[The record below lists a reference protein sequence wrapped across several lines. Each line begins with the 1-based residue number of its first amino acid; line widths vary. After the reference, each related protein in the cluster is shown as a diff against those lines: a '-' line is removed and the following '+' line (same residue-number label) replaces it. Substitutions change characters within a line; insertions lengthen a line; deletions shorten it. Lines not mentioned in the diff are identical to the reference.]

1 MTKRTPSAATRRE
14 FLRRSSALAVAGG
27 AAPFALNLAGIAE
40 AAAQSSPGYKAVV
53 CVFLFGGCDHLNTL
67 IPYDTAT
74 HSLYAQLRSGLA
86 IAQSE
91 LTNTVLTPANA
102 LTGGQQYA
110 LGPGLAP
117 LLPLWNAGE
126 MAALLNIGSLAAP
139 TTKAQYGQASHPKPP
154 KLFSHNDQQS
164 VWQTLG
170 SSEGATSGW
179 GGNMGELLA
188 SGNGKANF
196 TAISVSGNAVFLSGK
211 NLIPYLVAPSGS
223 VQIEGLR
230 ANPFGSAVVGNA
242 MRDLII
248 NSQTNSW
255 LAQAHMDVVKRSI
268 SADIDLRS
276 ALAASTP
283 PDTTGFPATGLGA
296 QLAMVSKII
305 AARSNLG
312 ATKQVF
318 FVGMGGFDHHA
329 DLLELHQPMMGQVAT
344 ALAAFH
350 AEMNRMSLGRQVTSF
365 TASDF
370 GRTNGNGSGS
380 DHGWGGFHFV
390 QGGAVNGRNFIGKPP
405 LPGDNGPDDVESG
418 RMLPTLAVDQLA
430 AELARWMGVSETDL
444 SKVVPG
450 ASRFDRI
457 PLFV

>member
-1 MTKRTPSAATRRE
+1 MTKPTPSAATRRE
-14 FLRRSSALAVAGG
+14 FLRRSGALAITGG

-40 AAAQSSPGYKAVV
+40 AAAQSSPGYKALV

-67 IPYDTAT
+67 IPYDTPT
-74 HSLYAQLRSGLA
+74 YNLYAQHRNGLA
-86 IAQSE
+86 IAQNDIA
-91 LTNTVLTPANA
+91 NTVLTPASG
-102 LTGGQQYA
+102 LPGGQQYA

-117 LLPLWNAGE
+117 LLPLWRSGE
-126 MAALLNIGSLAAP
+126 MAALLNVGSLAAP
-139 TTKAQYGQASHPKPP
+139 TTKAEYGQASHPKPP

-196 TAISVSGNAVFLSGK
+196 TAISVSGNAVFLSGR
-211 NLIPYLVAPSGS
+211 NLIPYLVAPGGS

-230 ANPFGSAVVGNA
+230 ANPFGSAAVGNA
-242 MRDLII
+242 MRELIT

-268 SADIDLRS
+268 SADADLRS

-283 PDTTGFPATGLGA
+283 PNTTGFPATKLGG

-305 AARSNLG
+305 AARSQLG

-329 DLLELHQPMMGQVAT
+329 DLLEQHQPMMGQVAS

-350 AEMNRMSLGRQVTSF
+350 TEMNQLNLGPQVTSF

-390 QGGAVNGRNFIGKPP
+390 QGAAVNGQNFIGKPP
-405 LPGDNGPDDVESG
+405 VPGNNGPDDVGSG

-430 AELARWMGVSETDL
+430 AELARWMGVSETNL
-444 SKVVPG
+444 LQVVPG
-450 ASRFDRI
+450 ASRFNRI
-457 PLFV
+457 SLFR